1 MNSVENKCV
10 SEETLVSLLC
20 MKCWRKRQSDNAS
33 REAPSL
39 RCVCGGFAVG
49 LVKRISSTQQLSEVT
64 MPKVD
69 CCGRELSQCDCG
81 NRSRSRERREREGLN
96 TDKEPVKDLTD
107 LLHRLD
113 CRAEKRELQTK
124 DEMTKLI
131 ENNDEKWKTRI
142 TEDREEI
149 LRIQDEKTDMKITQS
164 ESKQNAELEKLRKE
178 IVDVKKESINLKAS
192 GDSTTLLFG
201 GLQDMTFE
209 AAEKWVKDQIKDRTL
224 EEPSLVYHKADD
236 FNGII
241 FAEFSTE
248 KMAEHIA
255 R

>member
-1 MNSVENKCV
+1 M
-10 SEETLVSLLC
+10 
-20 MKCWRKRQSDNAS
+20 
-33 REAPSL
+33 
-39 RCVCGGFAVG
+39 
-49 LVKRISSTQQLSEVT
+49 
-64 MPKVD
+64 
-69 CCGRELSQCDCG
+69 
-81 NRSRSRERREREGLN
+81 N

-142 TEDREEI
+142 AEDRKEI

-164 ESKQNAELEKLRKE
+164 EAKQNAELEKLRKE
-178 IVDVKKESINLKAS
+178 IVDVKRESINHKAS

-209 AAEKWVKDQIKDRTL
+209 AAEKWVKDQIKDKAL
-224 EEPSLVYHKADD
+224 EEPNLVYHKADKAED

-248 KMAEHIA
+248 KVAEHIA
-255 R
+255 RKISMAKLKIEEE

>member
-1 MNSVENKCV
+1 MNTE
-10 SEETLVSLLC
+10 
-20 MKCWRKRQSDNAS
+20 
-33 REAPSL
+33 
-39 RCVCGGFAVG
+39 
-49 LVKRISSTQQLSEVT
+49 
-64 MPKVD
+64 
-69 CCGRELSQCDCG
+69 
-81 NRSRSRERREREGLN
+81 
-96 TDKEPVKDLTD
+96 KEPVKDLTD

-131 ENNDEKWKTRI
+131 ENNDENWKTRI
-142 TEDREEI
+142 AEDRKEI

-164 ESKQNAELEKLRKE
+164 EAKQNAEFEKLRKA

-192 GDSTTLLFG
+192 ENSTTLLFG

-224 EEPSLVYHKADD
+224 EELSLVYHKADD

-248 KMAEHIA
+248 KVAEHIA
-255 R
+255 RKISLAKFKIGEEQIWCKKDLLLDQRVPLSFLLGLRRQLITWGFTS